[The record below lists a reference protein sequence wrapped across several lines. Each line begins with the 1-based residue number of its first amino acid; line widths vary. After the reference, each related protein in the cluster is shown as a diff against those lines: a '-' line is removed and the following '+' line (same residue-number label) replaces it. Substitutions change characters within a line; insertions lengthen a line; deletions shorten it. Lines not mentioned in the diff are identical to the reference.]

1 MAIYEFKCNDCGE
14 VFSEMRKMGDFNPG
28 NCTACGSKNTVKKM
42 SSFATV
48 GSSSTSSSAAPSC
61 YNPHSCG
68 GG

>member
-14 VFSEMRKMGDFNPG
+14 VFSEMRKMGDFNSG
-28 NCTACGSKNTVKKM
+28 NCSKCGSGNTYKKM
-42 SSFATV
+42 SSFAKI
-48 GSSSTSSSAAPSC
+48 GSTTATAAQPSC